1 MKLRSWGLIA
11 GIAVSGVMAGGSFD
25 RVGAVTTVLYDGNS
39 GVTPNLYGPY
49 LNFRTIGG
57 SSQIASGGVTTLNTF
72 DPNPLLSESTFA
84 GYGNRSNAGTLLTST
99 LDNNAGYTL
108 SFKIKINSQ
117 TNTGINGPNRAGFSV
132 LVLGSDKKG
141 VEIGFR
147 DSDIF
152 AQNNTFSAIDPL
164 QQKSNISG
172 ILSTLTTY
180 DLKVNSAGYTL
191 TIGSNPNQSFSGLLK
206 DYTAAAT
213 TALTQVY
220 NTSDVIFFGD
230 NTTSAGASVDIQNI
244 TLNTNAAAVPEP
256 SSLLGMGLAIGF
268 GATLKRKLGKT
279 DRSITKLLK

>member
-11 GIAVSGVMAGGSFD
+11 GVAMSGVVAGGSFD
-25 RVGAVTTVLYDGNS
+25 RVGAVTTVLYDGSS
-39 GVTPNLYGPY
+39 GVTPDNSPY
-49 LNFRTIGG
+49 LDFRAIGVA
-57 SSQIASGGVTTLNTF
+57 SQIASGGVTTLNTF
-72 DPNPLLSESTFA
+72 DPNPLLSEFTFA

-99 LDNNAGYTL
+99 LDNSAGYTL

-117 TNTGINGPNRAGFSV
+117 TNTGANGPNRAGFSV

-152 AQNNTFSAIDPL
+152 AQNSSFNAINATE
-164 QQKSNISG
+164 QKSNIRTG
-172 ILSTLTTY
+172 ILDTLTTY
-180 DLKVNSAGYTL
+180 DLKVTGSGYTL

-206 DYTAAAT
+206 DYSAAAIT
-213 TALTQVY
+213 PLTQVY
-220 NTSDVIFFGD
+220 NTADVIFFGD